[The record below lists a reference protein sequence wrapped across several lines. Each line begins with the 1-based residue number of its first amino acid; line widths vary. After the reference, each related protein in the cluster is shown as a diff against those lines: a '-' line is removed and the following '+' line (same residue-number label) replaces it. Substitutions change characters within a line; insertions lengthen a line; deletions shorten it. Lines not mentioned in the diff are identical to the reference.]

1 MIHVFQPSLGAEEL
15 EAVRRVFESNWVG
28 KGAVTDRFE
37 AAFARHLAVDRGC
50 VRSLSSC
57 TEGLF
62 QAMTLL
68 GIAAGD
74 EVVLPSISFVG
85 AANAVLAAGATPVF
99 CDVDRRTLN
108 TTAAD
113 LEQAM
118 TRRTRAVILL
128 HYGGVPCD
136 MEPILSLLSA
146 RGVPLVEDSACSV
159 ASTYRGRACGTFG
172 DVGVWSFDAM
182 KILVTGDGGMIYCRS
197 EEMAARVSRLLYLG
211 LRVESGFSSDDRERW
226 WELDVIEP
234 ARRAIMN
241 DIAAAIGVE
250 QLKKMPAFIEHRRRV
265 HARYDAVL
273 GSIGWLEVPPPLDEG
288 VESSYYFYWIQLR
301 AGLRDRLA
309 RHLRD
314 RGIYTTFRY
323 TPLHRV
329 SVYGSPTRLPDAE
342 HVVETTLCIPI
353 HHALSDADVDTVL
366 DAIAEFGRGL

>member
-118 TRRTRAVILL
+118 TSRTRAVILL
-128 HYGGVPCD
+128 HYGGVP
-136 MEPILSLLSA
+136 
-146 RGVPLVEDSACSV
+146 
-159 ASTYRGRACGTFG
+159 
-172 DVGVWSFDAM
+172 
-182 KILVTGDGGMIYCRS
+182 
-197 EEMAARVSRLLYLG
+197 
-211 LRVESGFSSDDRERW
+211 
-226 WELDVIEP
+226 
-234 ARRAIMN
+234 
-241 DIAAAIGVE
+241 
-250 QLKKMPAFIEHRRRV
+250 
-265 HARYDAVL
+265 
-273 GSIGWLEVPPPLDEG
+273 
-288 VESSYYFYWIQLR
+288 
-301 AGLRDRLA
+301 
-309 RHLRD
+309 
-314 RGIYTTFRY
+314 
-323 TPLHRV
+323 
-329 SVYGSPTRLPDAE
+329 
-342 HVVETTLCIPI
+342 
-353 HHALSDADVDTVL
+353 
-366 DAIAEFGRGL
+366 